1 MKCDELEPLRGPY
14 LDSELEPGITLAVQ
28 QHLAACPDCARAF
41 AEQEKLEARITAG
54 LKQGQRTP
62 ALWQKVEQAVITGAL
77 NASRPRL
84 STPHGQP
91 AGWHAALSTLC
102 GRLQGGLRA
111 GPRAWAGLA
120 AVWALILTLNF
131 AAPEADAPFVAGP
144 KAPSHSEIRLAL
156 AQKQL
161 WLTELAPPSEAVP
174 AAKPKAASPGP
185 RSDRRSQLLNS

>member
-28 QHLAACPDCARAF
+28 QHLAGCPECARAF

-62 ALWQKVEQAVITGAL
+62 ALWRQVEQGVLAGAL
-77 NASRPRL
+77 EASRPRL
-84 STPHGQP
+84 PARHCQP
-91 AGWHAALSTLC
+91 AGWHAAISTLC
-102 GRLQGGLRA
+102 RRLEAGLRP

-120 AVWALILTLNF
+120 AVWAVILTLNF
-131 AAPEADAPFVAGP
+131 AAPEADAPLAAGP
-144 KAPSHSEIRLAL
+144 KAPSGAEIRLAL

-161 WLTELAPPSEAVP
+161 WLTELAPPSEAVS
-174 AAKPKAASPGP
+174 ADRPKGASPGP
-185 RSDRRSQLLNS
+185 RSDRHSKLLNT